1 MNMKIHAILA
11 FAVLVALGGCAQK
24 SPENLTLI
32 KGGSFTNSKSN
43 YAEKNITIED
53 FYISKYEVTQK
64 EWLGVMGS
72 NPSKFKGNTLP
83 VESVSWYDAIEYCNK
98 RSISEG
104 LSPYYKIDKTNKDP
118 HNTNYIDTVKWT
130 VTINEGANG
139 YRLPTELEWEY
150 AASGG
155 QKSKNFSFSGSDD
168 IAEVA
173 WYWKNSGKMPLDGD
187 WSWTTIERN
196 ENKPHVVGTKQ
207 PNELGLYDMSGNIRE
222 WCWDWHDQVSDQGT
236 SRVWRGGG
244 WFSGERAI
252 TFTYR
257 GQFDANGIGP
267 DTGLRIARSK

>member
-1 MNMKIHAILA
+1 MNVKTLTILVLA
-11 FAVLVALGGCAQK
+11 TLAAVSGCAQK
-24 SPENLTLI
+24 APEKFALI

-43 YAEKNITIED
+43 YADKKITIED
-53 FYISKYEVTQK
+53 FFISKYETTQE
-64 EWLGVMGS
+64 EWLQVMGS

-83 VESVSWYDAIEYCNK
+83 VDSVSWYDAIEYCNK
-98 RSISEG
+98 RSVGEG
-104 LSPYYKIDKTNKDP
+104 LSPYYTIDKTNKDP

-130 VTINEGANG
+130 ITLNEGANG
-139 YRLPTELEWEY
+139 YRLPTEAEWEY

-173 WYWKNSGKMPLDGD
+173 WYWKNSGKAPLDGA
-187 WSWTTIERN
+187 WSWITIEGN
-196 ENKPHVVGTKQ
+196 ENKPHNVGTKK

-222 WCWDWHDQVSDQGT
+222 WCWDWYDGDAGHGA

-252 TFTYR
+252 ALTYR

-267 DTGLRIARSK
+267 DTGLRIVRSK